1 MEREISVPT
10 HPRNM
15 EVQAVAFET
24 TETVDCDILIIGGGM
39 SGCGAAF
46 EAKYWA
52 GDKRVVLAEKAVI
65 ERSGATGEGLSAIN
79 CYMGQRYGWNTP
91 EDFVNYVVNDMMGLA
106 REDLV
111 YDVGRHVDNSVH
123 LLEEWGLPIWKQ
135 ENGQYERIGRW
146 QIPIHGE
153 SIKPIVA
160 EPARTA
166 LGQENIYERIA
177 ITHLLTDDDDP
188 GKIAGAVGFS
198 VRDNK
203 FYVFRSPVVI
213 ITTGGASNVFRPRS
227 VSEGLGRTWYSVF
240 ATGSAYGLMIP
251 AGVEM
256 TQMEHRFVPTRFKD
270 GYGPVGM
277 WFQYFHAKVLNALGD
292 DYTVTRAAELDK
304 YEPYGSAIP
313 TPTPLRNHQMFLDI
327 RDGYGPMYMRTDQA
341 MQALSARPDG
351 TLDPAKMDQVR
362 NEAWEDFLDMT
373 ISQALTWAAQNI
385 APEET
390 PSEVVLAEPYIMG
403 SHSGEAGAWVSG
415 PEDIASDDYFWGYN
429 RMTTIRGLFAAGDGV
444 GAAPHKFSSGSF
456 TEGRIAAKAAVN
468 YLTDNPAR
476 PSVTGGQVHGLQQ
489 SILAPLSTFDRHK
502 GATTAEEINPNYLTP
517 KQALVRLQKIMDEYG
532 AGASAWYTTN
542 GPTLER
548 GITLIEMLREDL
560 AHLAARSPHEL
571 MRCWELVHRAWVGEA
586 HLRHLLHR
594 EETRWPGYYYR
605 SDFPDLDDANW
616 RVFVNSRYDRNADSW
631 NLTTRPYRNL
641 ITA

>member
-1 MEREISVPT
+1 MALP
-10 HPRNM
+10 
-15 EVQAVAFET
+15 T
-24 TETVDCDILIIGGGM
+24 TETVECDILIIGGGM

-46 EAKYWA
+46 ETNYW
-52 GDKRVVLAEKAVI
+52 GDKLRVVMVEKAAI

-111 YDVGRHVDNSVH
+111 YDVGRHVDSTVH
-123 LLEEWGLPIWKQ
+123 LLEEWGLPIWKK
-135 ENGQYERIGRW
+135 ENGEYERIGRW

-153 SIKPIVA
+153 SIKPIAA

-166 LGQENIYERIA
+166 LGQGNLYERVSV
-177 ITHLLTDDDDP
+177 THLLTDANDP
-188 GKIAGAVGFS
+188 GKIAGAIGFS
-198 VRDNK
+198 VRENK
-203 FYVFRSPVVI
+203 FYVFRAKAVI
-213 ITTGGASNVFRPRS
+213 VTTGGASNVFRPRS
-227 VSEGLGRTWYSVF
+227 VNEGLGRTWYSVF

-277 WFQYFHAKVLNALGD
+277 WFQYFHARVTNALGE
-292 DYTVTRAAELDK
+292 DYTITRAAELDK

-313 TPTPLRNHQMFLDI
+313 TPTPLRNHQMYLDL
-327 RDGYGPMYMRTDQA
+327 RDGLGPMYMRTEEA
-341 MQALSARPDG
+341 MEKLAEG
-351 TLDPAKMDQVR
+351 DPAKMEQVR

-415 PEDIASDDYFWGYN
+415 PEDLAPPEYFWGYN
-429 RMTTIRGLFAAGDGV
+429 KMTTIRGLFAAGDGV

-456 TEGRIAAKAAVN
+456 TEGRLAGKSAVN
-468 YLTDNPAR
+468 Y
-476 PSVTGGQVHGLQQ
+476 VTGNGEAPTLSNVQVTQLQET
-489 SILAPLSTFDRHK
+489 IWAPLETFEKSSGASTSSQV
-502 GATTAEEINPNYLTP
+502 NPHYITP
-517 KQALVRLQKIMDEYG
+517 RQGLARLQKIMDEY
-532 AGASAWYTTN
+532 AGGTSASYTTN
-542 GPTLER
+542 AHTLER
-548 GITLIEMLREDL
+548 GIALIETLREDL
-560 AHLAARSPHEL
+560 AHLGARNLHEL
-571 MRCWELVHRAWVGEA
+571 LRCWELAHRVWVGEA
-586 HLRHLLHR
+586 HMRHLLHR
-594 EETRWPGYYYR
+594 RETRWPGYYYR
-605 SDFPDLDDANW
+605 SDFPDLDDQNW
-616 RVFVNSRYDRNADSW
+616 RVFVNSRYDAVNNSW
-631 NLTTRPYRNL
+631 DVFTKPY
-641 ITA
+641 ISIVT

>member
-1 MEREISVPT
+1 M
-10 HPRNM
+10 
-15 EVQAVAFET
+15 AFET

-46 EAKYWA
+46 EARYWA
-52 GDKRVVLAEKAVI
+52 GSDKRVVLAEKAAI

-153 SIKPIVA
+153 SIKPIAA

-166 LGQENIYERIA
+166 LGPENIYERVA
-177 ITHLLTDDDDP
+177 VTHLLKDDDDP
-188 GKIAGAVGFS
+188 NKIAGAAGFS

-203 FYVFRSPVVI
+203 FYIFRSPVVI

-277 WFQYFHAKVLNALGD
+277 WFQYFHAKVLNALGE
-292 DYTVTRAAELDK
+292 DYTETRADELNK

-313 TPTPLRNHQMFLDI
+313 TPTPLRNHQMYLDI
-327 RDGYGPMYMRTDQA
+327 KEGRGPMYMRTDQA
-341 MQALSARPDG
+341 MQALSG
-351 TLDPAKMDQVR
+351 GDPEKMEQVR

-415 PEDIASDDYFWGYN
+415 PEDVASDDYFWGYN
-429 RMTTIRGLFAAGDGV
+429 RMTTVRGLFAAGDGV

-468 YLTDNPAR
+468 FLNDNPGR
-476 PSVTGGQVHGLQQ
+476 PNVSAGQVDGMRQT
-489 SILAPLSTFDRHK
+489 ILNPLSTFEQHR
-502 GATTAEEINPNYLTP
+502 GLTTAEEINPNYLTP
-517 KQALVRLQKIMDEYG
+517 KQGLVRLQKIMDEYA

-542 GPTLER
+542 GPTLQR
-548 GITLIEMLREDL
+548 GIQLIEMLREDL
-560 AHLAARSPHEL
+560 EHLAARNPHEL
-571 MRCWELVHRAWVGEA
+571 MRCWEVRHRAWVGEA

-605 SDFPDLDDANW
+605 SDFPDLDDQNW
-616 RVFVNSRYDRNADSW
+616 RKFVNSRFDLDANSW
-631 NLTTRPYRNL
+631 QLMTRPYRNL
-641 ITA
+641 ITG

>member
-1 MEREISVPT
+1 M
-10 HPRNM
+10 
-15 EVQAVAFET
+15 AFET

-46 EAKYWA
+46 EARYWA
-52 GDKRVVLAEKAVI
+52 GSDKRVVLAEKAAI

-153 SIKPIVA
+153 SIKPIAA
-160 EPARTA
+160 EPARAA
-166 LGQENIYERIA
+166 LGPENIYERVA
-177 ITHLLTDDDDP
+177 ITHLLKDDDDP
-188 GKIAGAVGFS
+188 DKIAGAVGFS

-341 MQALSARPDG
+341 MQALAARPDG
-351 TLDPAKMDQVR
+351 TIDPDKMDQVR

-415 PEDIASDDYFWGYN
+415 PEDIATRDYFWGYN
-429 RMTTIRGLFAAGDGV
+429 RMTTVRGLFAAGDGV

-468 YLTDNPAR
+468 YLNDNPSR
-476 PSVTGGQVHGLQQ
+476 PSVSGDQVQDMRQ
-489 SILAPLSTFDRHK
+489 TILAPLATFDTHK
-502 GATTAEEINPNYLTP
+502 GATTAEEINPNYMTP
-517 KQALVRLQKIMDEYG
+517 KQGLVRLQKIMDEYA

-542 GPTLER
+542 RPTLER
-548 GITLIEMLREDL
+548 GIELIEMLREDL
-560 AHLAARSPHEL
+560 SHLAARTPHEL
-571 MRCWELVHRAWVGEA
+571 MRCWEVRHRAWVGEA
-586 HLRHLLHR
+586 HLRHLLFR

-605 SDFPDLDDANW
+605 SDFPDLDDGNW
-616 RVFVNSRYDRNADSW
+616 RVFVNSRYDRHSDSW
-631 NLTTRPYRNL
+631 NVMRRPYLNL
-641 ITA
+641 ITQ